1 MKLCKLFFFL
11 NFMVL
16 ITGCNGQENPEYI
29 GKAYGTF
36 ELDRITFKEKPA
48 FLFSKVNQADLILIT
63 GKDSYFDTLQNK
75 QIWTDTIEYIYR
87 IRHAKVDG
95 LYAFKGF
102 KIKDKVVSF
111 YTDHQKRFRRVDV
124 SFYMTKE
131 EYKNL
136 MDKTKDYK
144 DITTK
149 QIRDFNNGKYNIFE
163 KIDGTKKTLLYCTE
177 MNDQDGEY
185 FIKVR
190 MNDLKI
196 VNDKFDQKWN
206 SKWGF

>member
-1 MKLCKLFFFL
+1 MKLYKLFFFL
-11 NFMVL
+11 NFMIL
-16 ITGCNGQENPEYI
+16 ITGCKGQENPKYI
-29 GKAYGTF
+29 GKAFGIF
-36 ELDRITFKEKPA
+36 ELDQISFKENPDT
-48 FLFSKVNQADLILIT
+48 LFSKVNKADLILIA

-87 IRHAKVDG
+87 IPHAKVDG
-95 LYAFKGF
+95 LFAFKGF
-102 KIKDKVVSF
+102 EIKDKVVSF

-149 QIRDFNNGKYNIFE
+149 QIRDFNNGKYSVFE
-163 KIDGTKKTLLYCTE
+163 KLDGTKKTLLYCTE
-177 MNDQDGEY
+177 INDQDGEY

-206 SKWGF
+206 SKWGY